1 MRDEY
6 PPFRLDQGQY
16 ETSDV
21 ELDRPTT
28 PALVS
33 TPA

>member
-1 MRDEY
+1 MHDEY
-6 PPFRLDQGQY
+6 PPLRLDQGQY
-16 ETSDV
+16 EPDDV
-21 ELDRPTT
+21 EPNRPTT